1 MPQGPKPFS
10 SEWLNAPAPAPTRPR
25 RLPRRGHQRLI
36 ALGGRLPGERVLAC
50 LAVLVLVLSSFW
62 FTGPRQ
68 DAGSETESEVV
79 SRVPRASRLEF
90 QEPVPT
96 VEADI
101 STESLTVSSGAG
113 GGSGGEA
120 APPRL
125 NLQPEAAEEEEATTP
140 NGLLPKHRILTF
152 YGFPGNPEMGILG
165 KYDMARLLDE
175 LRKQAAEYE
184 EADPSHPVLLAFEVI
199 ASVAQ
204 QEPQADGSYLLD
216 TPSEVLDE
224 YTAFT
229 RDNGLLLILDV
240 QIGYRTV
247 KNEIVGL
254 EPWLKQEHVH
264 LALDPEFAMKDGQI
278 PGKEHI
284 GSIDA
289 KDVTFAQEW
298 LVDLAYRAGISPR
311 LLIVHQFTE
320 SMITNKDRVAPV
332 PGVQLIVDADGWG
345 TPAEKLDTYDFV
357 NRQTH
362 IEYHGMKLFY
372 DQDVPLMSAED
383 VINLDPSPLLV
394 IYQ

>member
-10 SEWLNAPAPAPTRPR
+10 SEWLNAPAPVPPRPR
-25 RLPRRGHQRLI
+25 RLPERGHRRLI
-36 ALGGRLPGERVLAC
+36 ALGGRLPGERMLAF
-50 LAVLVLVLSSFW
+50 LAVLFLVLSSFW
-62 FTGPRQ
+62 FAGPRR
-68 DAGSETESEVV
+68 DAESDTGSEVV
-79 SRVPRASRLEF
+79 SQVPTATRLEF
-90 QEPVPT
+90 QEPAPT
-96 VEADI
+96 VQPNI
-101 STESLTVSSGAG
+101 STESLRVSTGAG
-113 GGSGGEA
+113 GGSGEVSV
-120 APPRL
+120 PQL
-125 NLQPEAAEEEEATTP
+125 NLQPEAAEEEATTP
-140 NGLLPKHRILTF
+140 DGLLPRHRILTF

-165 KYDMARLLDE
+165 KYDMDRLLKE

-204 QEPQADGSYLLD
+204 KEPQADGSHLQD
-216 TPSEVLDE
+216 TPGEVLDE
-224 YTAFT
+224 YATFT

-247 KNEIVGL
+247 ENEIVGL
-254 EPWLKQEHVH
+254 EPWLRQEHVH

-278 PGKEHI
+278 PGDHI

-298 LVDLAYRAGISPR
+298 LVELAYKAGITPR

-320 SMITNKDRVAPV
+320 SMIANKDQIVPV
-332 PGVQLIVDADGWG
+332 RGVQLIIDADGWG

-357 NRQTH
+357 NRATH
-362 IEYHGMKLFY
+362 IEYHGVKLFY

-383 VINLDPSPLLV
+383 IVNLDPSPLLV
-394 IYQ
+394 VYQ